1 MVGIK
6 IKQNLSNGI
15 IKIIKK
21 GENMKSYSKGI
32 LVGMSIVIGSL
43 FLMGL
48 TNDTD
53 NTEVGRYQISI
64 TNDGGVYIYE
74 SIIDTKTGKVFK
86 RNQVKM
92 NRFIHIKK

>member
-6 IKQNLSNGI
+6 IKQNLSNGR